1 MAKSDAARRRKSAGK
16 VAANE
21 VVEDKEDDSNNGG
34 TEEDAPTMSA
44 ETAVKQER
52 DEIKEEAKD
61 EQASQMD
68 TSAPVAEEKEST
80 PTVSVTWKTEK
91 NEGGEGFCLF
101 VGNLNNSKKYEEVK
115 DSLASYFMTQSL
127 LVQDI
132 RLDHS
137 RKHAYVDFASEMD
150 LTKALT
156 LNGEMILDRPVRIAK
171 ANDKKGGT
179 EEDAPT
185 ESAETA
191 VKQEKDKLK
200 EEAKDEQAS
209 QMDTS
214 APAAEEKECTP
225 TVSVT
230 WKTEKNEG
238 GEVNGK
244 RKAESAESSPS
255 KKAKTIN
262 DGFCL
267 FVGNLNNSKKYEEVK
282 NSLASY
288 FMTQS
293 LLVQDIRLDHSRKYA
308 YVDLASEMDLT
319 KALTLNGE
327 MILEKPMKISKA
339 KVKNEDKVNA
349 PPEDKKAKDARCL
362 FVKNVPYTAK
372 KEDILKIFSK
382 AIAVRFPGGTEGPS
396 KGIAFVEFKTQAI
409 AEHARKKRQGA
420 KIQDRVVI
428 VECVGE
434 KTVSK
439 ASEAPVTAE
448 APPSTT
454 LFVNNLSY
462 TVKEKNLKKVF
473 KTAVGINIPQKNGK
487 SRGFAF
493 VEFGNVDEATKALES
508 SQNVEIYKRAIRV
521 QFSEVR
527 AKPANVKVLSKTL
540 IVMGLTEKTSQETL
554 KSAFEGSL
562 SARVTVDKDTGVSR
576 GFGFVDFESEES
588 CKAAK
593 EAMEDCEIDGSK
605 VTVAYAKPK
614 GEGGPRG
621 SSGDSAGGFRGRPGG
636 RGRGGRGGGS
646 RGGRGNRGGRG
657 PGPNKTSQD
666 GAKGGENKG

>member
-439 ASEAPVTAE
+439 ASEAPAE